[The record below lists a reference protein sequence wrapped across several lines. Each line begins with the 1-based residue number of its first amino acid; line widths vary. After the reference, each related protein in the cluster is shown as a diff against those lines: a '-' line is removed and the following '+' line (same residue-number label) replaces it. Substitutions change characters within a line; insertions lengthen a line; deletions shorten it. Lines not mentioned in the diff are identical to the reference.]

1 MQGITP
7 ICALKRLVAAALAML
22 GAGLLAVPAAA
33 QEDDEGNW
41 KLDPFAR
48 VELGVVTS
56 ESSDREDELIIVGDG
71 GYARGQVGVELEN
84 DVTTF
89 RLEADRIQVE
99 RFGSATGRPR
109 YDRDRFTASVTQKLG
124 DDWEVRVQG
133 RVYDDLVSVE
143 SSDTDE
149 VQASIRIEYEPV
161 LAHRVRAQVTYR
173 DREYNDTAGPNGT
186 ASEGEGVRVD
196 VDYRHRIGRYHY
208 VNFDLRAEE
217 ITSDNPDRGY
227 TRESAS
233 VSYTHP
239 ITRNLRV
246 RPAVEVRHTRFDGRL
261 TPTGDRRDDT
271 QVVPEV
277 EVLWWPGPWR
287 IEAEAKYILGSSND
301 PLRDREGYRLSLSV
315 GYVF

>member
-1 MQGITP
+1 MQGKP
-7 ICALKRLVAAALAML
+7 HFFAMLRRVAAALAVL

-33 QEDDEGNW
+33 QDGDGGSW
-41 KLDPFAR
+41 TLDPFAR

-71 GYARGQVGVELEN
+71 GYLRGQAGVELEN
-84 DVTTF
+84 DVTSF

-99 RFGSATGRPR
+99 RFGSATGRER

-161 LAHRVRAQVTYR
+161 IDHRVRAEVTWR
-173 DREYNDTAGPNGT
+173 EREYNDTAGPNGT

-196 VDYRHRIGRYHY
+196 VDYRHRLGRYHY

-246 RPAVEVRHTRFDGRL
+246 RPAVEVRHTRFEGRMAA
-261 TPTGDRRDDT
+261 TDEQRDDT

-277 EVLWWPGPWR
+277 EVLWWPGDWR
-287 IEAEAKYILGSSND
+287 VEAEAKYIFSSSND
-301 PLRDREGYRLSLSV
+301 PLRDRQGYRLSLSV

>member
-1 MQGITP
+1 MQGKP
-7 ICALKRLVAAALAML
+7 IFFAVKRAIIAAFAVL
-22 GAGLLAVPAAA
+22 GAGLLAMPAHA
-33 QEDDEGNW
+33 QDDETGW

-71 GYARGQVGVELEN
+71 GYARGQVGVEVEN
-84 DVTTF
+84 EATTF

-99 RFGSATGRPR
+99 RFGNATGRQR
-109 YDRDRFTASVTQKLG
+109 YDRDRFTASVAQKLG

-161 LAHRVRAQVTYR
+161 LDHRVRATVTWR
-173 DREYNDTAGPNGT
+173 EREYEDTAGPNGT
-186 ASEGEGVRVD
+186 ASEGEGIRVD
-196 VDYRHRIGRYHY
+196 LDYRHRIGRYHY
-208 VNFDLRAEE
+208 VNVDLRGEE
-217 ITSDNPDRGY
+217 INSDNPDRSY
-227 TRESAS
+227 TRETAS
-233 VSYTHP
+233 ISYTRP
-239 ITRNLRV
+239 ITDDLRV
-246 RPAVEVRHTRFDGRL
+246 RPAIELRHTEFQGRM
-261 TPTGDRRDDT
+261 TPTGDPRDDT
-271 QVVPEV
+271 QIVPEI
-277 EVLWWPGPWR
+277 EFLWWPGPWR
-287 IEAEAKYILGSSND
+287 IEAEAKYIFSSSND